1 MVKIHK
7 DNTKKNKWY
16 AVTDRGVIHGGSA
29 EIVQRKID
37 RLGAKEKVYNK
48 EVREQTNT
56 EEFEFP
62 F

>member
-1 MVKIHK
+1 MVCS
-7 DNTKKNKWY
+7 N
-16 AVTDRGVIHGGSA
+16 RQGSYT
-29 EIVQRKID
+29 IVQRKID